1 MENKIT
7 IFRVAG
13 LVKKNNKRFK
23 EESGCYWIRT
33 SDPYPV
39 KVVL

>member
-1 MENKIT
+1 MYQKKEFHLNIMETNFQPLSKSPMS
-7 IFRVAG
+7 
-13 LVKKNNKRFK
+13 
-23 EESGCYWIRT
+23 EPYWIRT